1 MDEIARKPMFE
12 HDGCPCCVFRGHVGG
27 EDIYTCRDTVMRRYG
42 SAPEEYQSMFGASLS
57 TAAALDETWD
67 AVQLFL
73 GYGR

>member
-1 MDEIARKPMFE
+1 MSDAPTFK
-12 HDGCPCCVFRGHVGG
+12 HDGCPRCQFRGTVGG

-42 SAPEEYQSMFGASLS
+42 NEPEEYRSMISASLS
-57 TAAALDETWD
+57 TAAALDESWD